1 MFALF
6 GISGRDVKDLNDPTK
21 KQVNKV
27 RGDIRRGIR
36 RRPEQKHLVIYALAC
51 HGMQVDGR
59 QNAVIN
65 EHSRKNGW
73 YEMINFEHDVRD

>member
-6 GISGRDVKDLNDPTK
+6 DIKGRDVKDLTDPTK
-21 KQVNKV
+21 KQVSKA
-27 RGDIRRGIR
+27 RGDIRKGIR
-36 RRPEQKHLVIYALAC
+36 RRPEQKHLVIYVLAC

-65 EHSRKNGW
+65 
-73 YEMINFEHDVRD
+73 

>member
-6 GISGRDVKDLNDPTK
+6 DIKGRNVKDLTDPTK
-21 KQVNKV
+21 KQVTKV
-27 RGDIRRGIR
+27 RGDIRKSIR
-36 RRPEQKHLVIYALAC
+36 QRPERKHLVIYVLAC

-65 EHSRKNGW
+65 
-73 YEMINFEHDVRD
+73 